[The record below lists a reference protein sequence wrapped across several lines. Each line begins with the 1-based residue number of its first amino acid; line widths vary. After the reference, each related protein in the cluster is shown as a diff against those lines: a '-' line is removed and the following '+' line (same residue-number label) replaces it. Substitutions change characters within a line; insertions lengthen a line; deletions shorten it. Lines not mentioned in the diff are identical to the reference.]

1 MAILGHVSAEM
12 SLRYAHL
19 FDTTVRT
26 EYERALNLA
35 KTRIGALPAPNPGCT
50 ASGKA
55 PTQWQ
60 DTPTIKTALAGGY
73 CQRAPA
79 QGACTYANICEHCPS
94 FHTEAG
100 HATVLTA
107 QRDQAQI
114 LANDAT
120 ARGWDSETERHL
132 RLITRLN
139 DLLDNAATRPN
150 TM

>member
-26 EYERALNLA
+26 EYERALDLA
-35 KTRIGALPAPNPGCT
+35 KTRIGARPAPSPGST

-79 QGACTYANICEHCPS
+79 QGACTYANICEYCPS
-94 FHTEAG
+94 FHADAEHT
-100 HATVLTA
+100 HALTI
-107 QRDQAQI
+107 QRDTTVT
-114 LANDAT
+114 LAEDAA
-120 ARGWDSETERHL
+120 ARGWDTETERHE

-139 DLLDNAATRPN
+139 HLIDTTATRPN
-150 TM
+150 AS